1 METQLHSL
9 CPCVPD
15 LRSSVQSGGAD
26 GEAAG

>member
-9 CPCVPD
+9 CLYVPD
-15 LRSSVQSGGAD
+15 LCPSVQSGGAD